1 MIIFRSNMII
11 LRSNMLIEALPVFQ
25 CHLTIDRSTDCSSF
39 RLYHQIHTN
48 EGDDTP
54 TENYRT
60 SARRE
65 FSVERKRCE
74 VSLAR
79 TTRVARRQP
88 IMASRW
94 SARDEAALAA
104 AAADRSGSVW
114 PETVVLPDRGIISG
128 REAARRFSK
137 QTKRKQDAQAVSP
150 STSAPDHSAPSTP
163 APDHSA
169 TARCE
174 LGGKRPSNDASFRAP
189 FSEPQPRPIMRRKTP
204 MKERAEAAGVH
215 FRPTPEA
222 QRAIIADSSASSPE
236 ITQARREI
244 KAHHT
249 KVYKQVARAEKRQRR
264 MNEMTLHCTPMRL
277 ISVPG
282 YLGQL
287 YGEGHEEAD
296 YHHDVADLLEEARVE
311 ERPRPCRSC
320 RALLP
325 ANFKFCLECGLSTA
339 PSCLGGVD
347 AAADPSSTDVVA
359 AATSGAGALGGA
371 TASPRVRSAQ
381 PSPPPAQLPPPPPP
395 PQPPPH
401 HPTPTPTAATS
412 ISTRMGPVCSGVL
425 GVSWEDMNPAF
436 LRYIVT
442 RNSR

>member
-1 MIIFRSNMII
+1 MVTTR
-11 LRSNMLIEALPVFQ
+11 Q
-25 CHLTIDRSTDCSSF
+25 KTIGRAS
-39 RLYHQIHTN
+39 
-48 EGDDTP
+48 
-54 TENYRT
+54 T

-189 FSEPQPRPIMRRKTP
+189 FSEPQPQPIMRRKTP

-264 MNEMTLHCTPMRL
+264 MNERTLHCTPMRL

-282 YLGQL
+282 YLDQL

-325 ANFKFCLECGLSTA
+325 ANFKLCFECGLSTA

-359 AATSGAGALGGA
+359 AATSGAGALGRRRDGVAARAVGSAIA
-371 TASPRVRSAQ
+371 T
-381 PSPPPAQLPPPPPP
+381 PS
-395 PQPPPH
+395 
-401 HPTPTPTAATS
+401 PTPTTTTTTTTTTPSPHPNSHRRHLHHNSDGT
-412 ISTRMGPVCSGVL
+412 GVL
-425 GVSWEDMNPAF
+425 WCAWRLLGGHEPGVFALYSHEEFPVINCHCTPFFDLQNK
-436 LRYIVT
+436 T
-442 RNSR
+442 RVV

>member
-1 MIIFRSNMII
+1 MTRKKEGLTIEHEILRSNMIIFRSNMIILRSNMII

-189 FSEPQPRPIMRRKTP
+189 FSEPQPQPIMRRKTP

-282 YLGQL
+282 YLDQL

-339 PSCLGGVD
+339 PSCLGG
-347 AAADPSSTDVVA
+347 TK
-359 AATSGAGALGGA
+359 LQL
-371 TASPRVRSAQ
+371 RNRSR
-381 PSPPPAQLPPPPPP
+381 
-395 PQPPPH
+395 
-401 HPTPTPTAATS
+401 
-412 ISTRMGPVCSGVL
+412 I
-425 GVSWEDMNPAF
+425 E
-436 LRYIVT
+436 
-442 RNSR
+442 